1 MKVTIDKKVLINKFI
16 APVSNV
22 AERCVISLYPDHI
35 QTLVAPVDGNP
46 ILYAY
51 VKTTCDLGD
60 ESEVTLNVPNL
71 NRLKKILDCIPSE
84 EIELDLDSNSIQYS
98 SPNMRF
104 KYHLLEDGVI
114 EKAPVRVE
122 KIKELQFNSD
132 FVIDKSKVSEIMRA
146 TSLSV
151 DTKKIYFYT
160 KDGNVYAELTDRE
173 LANTDSISYLINTE
187 FSGEEIKP
195 QIIMDMEIFKMF
207 YGLKQDIIA
216 KVNTKTKVLM
226 FKFED
231 TDYKLQYIV
240 APLKK

>member
-1 MKVTIDKKVLINKFI
+1 MKITVNKDTLINKFI
-16 APVSNV
+16 APVSKV

-35 QTLVAPVDGNP
+35 QSLVASPDGNP
-46 ILYAY
+46 ILYAH
-51 VKTTCDLGD
+51 VTTSCDIGD
-60 ESEVTLNVPNL
+60 EKEVCLNIPNL
-71 NRLKKILDCIPSE
+71 NKLSRILSCLPSE
-84 EIELDLDSNSIQYS
+84 NIELQVNSNSIEYS

-114 EKAPVRVE
+114 EKAPVKLE

-132 FVIDKSKVSEIMRA
+132 FIIDKDKVAEIMKGTTFA
-146 TSLSV
+146 T

-173 LANTDSISYLINTE
+173 LANTDSVSYFITDE
-187 FSGEEIKP
+187 FSGEELKIP
-195 QIIMDMEIFKMF
+195 ILIDLEIFKMF

-216 KVNTKTKVLM
+216 KINSKTKVIM

-231 TDYKLQYIV
+231 VGYKLQYIV